1 MSKKK
6 PASYYLM
13 SQISKGLTARQRLK
27 KKINYFPLI
36 ESYCVCKGF
45 CFKSWTTNYAGY
57 PVLQYELKPDLEIT
71 EQLIGQA
78 VEELEQ
84 TKIRG

>member
-6 PASYYLM
+6 RGSYYLM

-27 KKINYFPLI
+27 KKINYFPAI
-36 ESYCVCKGF
+36 EAYCVRKGF

-57 PVLQYELKPDLEIT
+57 PVLQYELTPGLEIT

-84 TKIRG
+84 IKIRG

>member
-1 MSKKK
+1 MSKNKRG
-6 PASYYLM
+6 SYYLM

-36 ESYCVCKGF
+36 ESYCVRKGF
-45 CFKSWTTNYAGY
+45 CFKNWTTNYAGY
-57 PVLQYELKPDLEIT
+57 PVLQYELSPGLKIT

-78 VEELEQ
+78 VEQLE
-84 TKIRG
+84 

>member
-6 PASYYLM
+6 RGSYYLM

-45 CFKSWTTNYAGY
+45 CFKEWTTNYAGY
-57 PVLQYELKPDLEIT
+57 LVLQYELTPGLEIT

-84 TKIRG
+84 IKIKG